1 MAFTTT
7 TATNVLK
14 NRYLGPIREQLE
26 NSSVLWSEV
35 RKETAI
41 KVSGKNWTVPL
52 HNRRNLSAGTGV
64 VELGTLP
71 TPSEQGY
78 QVAVVPRAQQYGR
91 GEISGPTFSAMKD
104 DAGAFIRALSS
115 EVEGISRDMI
125 KAFNREFHSDG
136 TDALAFKTDATN
148 TSPFNVTDGQG
159 NQFIFVR
166 NGEVFDVLDVSVF
179 PTITLLNTA
188 PLTVTSLTPAA
199 PPAVTTALAF
209 TGGAIAGSAAGDL
222 IIKSGTAG
230 QQFMGIRGII
240 SNVDPPLLAGGLEGI
255 PAATNQFWQAQVNSN
270 GGVLRPL
277 SQLLMRRVMS
287 AIAQNSDYKDRDVK
301 FILTS
306 YEMYDEYYNV
316 VVTDKRQV
324 NTLRLDGGFTGL
336 DFCGIPVVP
345 DPDCRKNVMYF
356 IVPETLRIFE
366 DAPLDF
372 MERDGSVLHRR
383 ENQDSYFFTMFMY
396 GQLGVL
402 ARNANGLLSDLAVSV
417 A

>member
-26 NSSVLWSEV
+26 NSSVLWSEI

-52 HNRRNLSAGTGV
+52 HTRRNLSAGTGV
-64 VELGTLP
+64 IELGTLP
-71 TPSEQGY
+71 TPSEQSY
-78 QVAVVPRAQQYGR
+78 LTAIVPRAQQYGR

-136 TDALAFKTDATN
+136 TDPLAFKVDGTN
-148 TSPFNVTDGQG
+148 TSPFNVGDGQL
-159 NQFIFVR
+159 NPFIFAR
-166 NGEVFDVLDVSVF
+166 TTEVFDVLDVSVF
-179 PTITLLNTA
+179 PTITLLNSA
-188 PLTVTSLTPAA
+188 PLTISTLTPG
-199 PPAVTTALAF
+199 VTNVALAF
-209 TGGAIAGSAAGDL
+209 TGGTIAGSAAGDL

-230 QQFMGIRGII
+230 QQLMGIRGII
-240 SNVDPPLLAGGLEGI
+240 SATDPPLLAGGLEGI
-255 PAATNQFWQAQVNSN
+255 PAASNAFWQAQVNAN
-270 GGVLRPL
+270 GGVQRPL
-277 SQLLMRRVMS
+277 TQLLMRRVMS

-301 FILTS
+301 FVLTS

-324 NTLRLDGGFTGL
+324 NTLKLDGGFTGL
-336 DFCGIPVVP
+336 DFCGIPVIP

-356 IVPETLRIFE
+356 IVPETMSIFE
-366 DAPLDF
+366 DNPLDF
-372 MERDGSVLHRR
+372 MEKDGSVLHRR
-383 ENQDSYFFTMFMY
+383 ENQDSYFFTMFFY
-396 GQLGVL
+396 GQLGVV
-402 ARNANGLLSDLAVSV
+402 ARNANGLLADLQVS
-417 A
+417 AA